1 MNGWE
6 YLLLLFLLW
15 PVIGMFYYLSCYK
28 HRRDNSL
35 SRNSLNSS
43 NHKTEVVTVRR
54 SEDFVDVNVD
64 IETSDTNPIHP
75 ASEQAEPKGEG
86 TNIEFKYGKP
96 VKNIKV

>member
-1 MNGWE
+1 MQND
-6 YLLLLFLLW
+6 F
-15 PVIGMFYYLSCYK
+15 
-28 HRRDNSL
+28 

-64 IETSDTNPIHP
+64 IETNDTNPIHP